1 MLVWKRDW
9 PVWAGPSLGLGLGP
23 RTTLVLQPISHCIC
37 PGALIWEGSMSLL
50 WILSQQLWDPS
61 WFYFTFGGIMSYEQR
76 CQRVEKEENQHFV
89 ISPFKSVSKIL
100 SADPIQQLKYWSDP
114 TLEQWTFPE
123 YELGAIQWIVWIV
136 SIPWSMNSKNSN
148 LRSMQRTWHR
158 WRKHV
163 H

>member
-9 PVWAGPSLGLGLGP
+9 PPVWAGPSLGLGP